1 MSKYIGRVKI
11 KSEIGSPV
19 GVITAEKIRMTINIS
34 ARLLVRL
41 FTFIFLWLGGKGWL
55 TVIEMK
61 LQINKE
67 ILVMN

>member
-41 FTFIFLWLGGKGWL
+41 FTFIIPLLRRKS
-55 TVIEMK
+55 M
-61 LQINKE
+61 ING
-67 ILVMN
+67 N

>member
-19 GVITAEKIRMTINIS
+19 GVITAEKIRITINIS

-41 FTFIFLWLGGKGWL
+41 FASIIPLLRRKS
-55 TVIEMK
+55 M
-61 LQINKE
+61 ING
-67 ILVMN
+67 N

>member
-19 GVITAEKIRMTINIS
+19 GVITAEKISMTINIS

-41 FTFIFLWLGGKGWL
+41 FTFIIPLLRRKS
-55 TVIEMK
+55 M
-61 LQINKE
+61 ING
-67 ILVMN
+67 N